1 MCPLPDPDL
10 HVREALPGDA
20 ARICAL
26 AHQLGYDVPEAYAAR
41 MLATRGAEHE
51 IFAAVLP
58 RVGVVGWIEVRAEA
72 HLLQSHCVLVDGLVV
87 EDEYRSTG
95 IGAALLE
102 SAERWARA
110 VGARAV
116 RVRSNVLRERA
127 HGFYEGNGYVRAKS
141 QHLFEKRLV

>member
-1 MCPLPDPDL
+1 MPPLPDPDL
-10 HVREALPGDA
+10 HVREALPGDV

-41 MLATRGAEHE
+41 MLAARGGEHE
-51 IFAAVLP
+51 IFVAVVP
-58 RVGVVGWIEVRAEA
+58 RVGVVGWIEARIEA

-95 IGAALLE
+95 IGLALLQ
-102 SAERWARA
+102 SVERWAGA
-110 VGARAV
+110 AGARVV

-127 HGFYEGNGYVRAKS
+127 HRFYERNGYARMKS
-141 QHLFEKRLV
+141 QNLFEKRLA